1 MGENFGI
8 KKENKTIIKE
18 FLIRNYSNIILTL
31 MGGLL
36 IYLLVRTFTPIPDN
50 SELVKYKLEKID
62 EEIKDLS
69 EQRKKIDKSIE
80 LYNEK
85 IKEID
90 ESISKIKIEKTV
102 VNNYYEIKE
111 NKLSKS
117 TAREIDSLLKA
128 RYKY

>member
-69 EQRKKIDKSIE
+69 EQRKKIDESIS

-85 IKEID
+85 IKKID

-117 TAREIDSLLKA
+117 TAREIDSLLKE

>member
-62 EEIKDLS
+62 EENKDLS

>member
-69 EQRKKIDKSIE
+69 ETKKK
-80 LYNEK
+80 N
-85 IKEID
+85 
-90 ESISKIKIEKTV
+90 
-102 VNNYYEIKE
+102 
-111 NKLSKS
+111 
-117 TAREIDSLLKA
+117 R
-128 RYKY
+128 

>member
-69 EQRKKIDKSIE
+69 EQRKK
-80 LYNEK
+80 N
-85 IKEID
+85 
-90 ESISKIKIEKTV
+90 
-102 VNNYYEIKE
+102 
-111 NKLSKS
+111 
-117 TAREIDSLLKA
+117 R
-128 RYKY
+128 

>member
-8 KKENKTIIKE
+8 KKENKTVIKE
-18 FLIRNYSNIILTL
+18 FLIKNYSNIILTL

-69 EQRKKIDKSIE
+69 EQRKKIDESIS

-85 IKEID
+85 IKKID

-117 TAREIDSLLKA
+117 TAREIDSLLKE

>member
-1 MGENFGI
+1 M
-8 KKENKTIIKE
+8 KR
-18 FLIRNYSNIILTL
+18 LR
-31 MGGLL
+31 
-36 IYLLVRTFTPIPDN
+36 IYL
-50 SELVKYKLEKID
+50 K
-62 EEIKDLS
+62 
-69 EQRKKIDKSIE
+69 QRKKIDKSIE